1 MKSLLVA
8 AAWSLA
14 GAVLLGDSACSTS
27 NGPGCSGDCPDF
39 PSTLWMSCAP
49 NDLSSVQVTGPCV
62 GGVVGLDGGVTD
74 YSVDQGGEY
83 VSINSLAGGTCHV
96 VLTFA
101 TGFVFAT
108 DVQFTVQGE
117 SCGCSFIMPATAK
130 VTVDNPSSTC
140 SGDGGDGSPG

>member
-8 AAWSLA
+8 AAFSLI
-14 GAVLLGDSACSTS
+14 GAVLLGGSACSSS
-27 NGPGCSGDCPDF
+27 NGSGCPGDCPLV
-39 PSTLWMSCAP
+39 PATLRMSCAP
-49 NDLSSVQVTGPCV
+49 NDLSSIQVTGPCV
-62 GGVVGLDGGVTD
+62 GGVLGSDGGLTD
-74 YSVDQGGEY
+74 YSVEQGGES

-117 SCGCSFIMPATAK
+117 SCGCSFIMPTTTK
-130 VTVDNPSSTC
+130 VPVNNPSSTC
-140 SGDGGDGSPG
+140 SGDGGDDSSG